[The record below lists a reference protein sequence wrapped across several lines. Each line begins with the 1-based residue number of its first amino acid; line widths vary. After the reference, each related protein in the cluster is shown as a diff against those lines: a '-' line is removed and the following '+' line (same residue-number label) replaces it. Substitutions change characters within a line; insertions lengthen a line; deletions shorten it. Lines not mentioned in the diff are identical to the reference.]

1 MSHDV
6 CTMLTIC
13 AVMFGEI
20 TRILNHIMA
29 VATHALDVGAL
40 TPFLWLF
47 EEREKVPSASCTG
60 QKQHLIVGR

>member
-1 MSHDV
+1 
-6 CTMLTIC
+6 
-13 AVMFGEI
+13 MFGEI

-47 EEREKVPSASCTG
+47 EEREKVRPATRAWASTG
-60 QKQHLIVGR
+60 SPLPRASRRPLPR